1 MKKPTKSSKIQDPR
15 QATFIEYYLNPK
27 SETFSNIYQS
37 AIKSGY
43 SETYADNMRAKTLK
57 WVSGNVGE
65 VTKDELVKKAKKV
78 LKRSLDSE
86 DERLAQDTA
95 KFIAKTDIE
104 FSDKQETTVR
114 IVQPI
119 LGGESRKENSVI
131 DVEATE

>member
-1 MKKPTKSSKIQDPR
+1 MATKKKGSKIQDPR

-104 FSDKQETTVR
+104 FSDKQETTVK

-119 LGGESRKENSVI
+119 LGGATNEKKVIESE
-131 DVEATE
+131 